1 MSLLGLPKALGADG
15 EAKLV
20 IPALGC
26 VAPKPPLNPENPDP
40 RAEKPEEPAAAANP
54 VAAGF
59 PASVVSGD
67 LKTDVVE
74 LPNEPKGDF
83 SEPEKAAR
91 LDEAKADEDVVA
103 AGFVSSSF
111 FAWEAPSDP
120 KGETVEVLANA
131 LVTGA

>member
-1 MSLLGLPKALGADG
+1 MDG

-20 IPALGC
+20 RPVLGC
-26 VAPKPPLNPENPDP
+26 EDPKPPLNAENPEP
-40 RAEKPEEPAAAANP
+40 KAEKPEGPAAPANP
-54 VAAGF
+54 VAAGLA
-59 PASVVSGD
+59 ASVVSGD
-67 LKTDVVE
+67 LKTDVVV
-74 LPNEPKGDF
+74 LPSEPKGDC

-103 AGFVSSSF
+103 AGFDSSAF
-111 FAWEAPSDP
+111 FAAEAPSDP